1 MPNLMTFDLP
11 FKEHLKFVRQF
22 SSPLKKLWR
31 NLLSSPSHIPLASG
45 FDTLKSLAKLT
56 VSHQSIPSST
66 LGSSTGPHRA
76 IGDHTKA
83 GIVDTYGPEETFT
96 EGFREYHERAELAHG
111 ESAVD
116 DDFICQFGVRDKGRN
131 YGPVAVPL
139 SVSLGQ
145 L

>member
-1 MPNLMTFDLP
+1 MKIAPLQCVCLALEACGSTKRITTRIIPPLPYLQMPNLMTFDLP

-45 FDTLKSLAKLT
+45 FDTLRSLAKLT

-96 EGFREYHERAELAHG
+96 EGFREYHE
-111 ESAVD
+111 
-116 DDFICQFGVRDKGRN
+116 VRRG
-131 YGPVAVPL
+131 
-139 SVSLGQ
+139 
-145 L
+145 